1 MSKTIL
7 LAVDALHYAPEATD
21 MARELSQ
28 DTGDHVIVLHVH
40 EFAVGR
46 FGRMQVDC
54 PEGEA
59 ERLVTEAVTSLRDAG
74 VTAEGE
80 IRETGVGHIARTVL
94 EAADQHDARI
104 VVLGASGRTDL
115 PRLPFGGVSHRLLHL
130 ARRPVLV
137 VPRRTVAQPRD
148 LAQAQEAQP
157 AAEPAAEPVA

>member
-7 LAVDALHYAPEATD
+7 LAVDAQHYAPEATE

-28 DTGDHVIVLHVH
+28 DTGDNVIVLHVH

-46 FGRMQVDC
+46 FGRLQVDC

-59 ERLVTEAVTSLRDAG
+59 ERLVTETVAGLRDAG
-74 VTAEGE
+74 VTAAGE

-94 EAADQHDARI
+94 AAADEHAARI

-115 PRLPFGGVSHRLLHL
+115 PHLPFGGVSHRLLHL

-137 VPRRTVAQPRD
+137 VPRRKVA
-148 LAQAQEAQP
+148 AEAPDTAAAKAARQP
-157 AAEPAAEPVA
+157 AAEPAVT